1 MKTFFSSK
9 GFHRQVLINNPS
21 IKLFQNLFPTQSYI
35 LFYFF
40 FKKRKLFQ
48 FLFPFH
54 VTVVSLYPRKIDSLS
69 PNTLVCDLSNP
80 LLFDFQKNLSKR
92 YLCFYSMREGGKER
106 QIDQWSEWS
115 RYHTTSP
122 KSVIGRPA
130 QVAIYQ
136 YQSGNTLLA
145 YWSRCRRF
153 NFYFF
158 TLSAVPVCYLDE
170 KLTFEGE
177 NFGDNAKTI
186 ISLSLYIY
194 IYIYLCFSFF
204 FLTGKDQ
211 PCSIYIYIYQ

>member
-92 YLCFYSMREGGKER
+92 YLCFLFDERGREGETDWPMER
-106 QIDQWSEWS
+106 MIPISHHISQICDWPSSSSCHLPIPIRE
-115 RYHTTSP
+115 HTP
-122 KSVIGRPA
+122 RLLV
-130 QVAIYQ
+130 
-136 YQSGNTLLA
+136 TLQAVQFLFFHVV
-145 YWSRCRRF
+145 CRASL
-153 NFYFF
+153 
-158 TLSAVPVCYLDE
+158 LSWW
-170 KLTFEGE
+170 
-177 NFGDNAKTI
+177 KTD
-186 ISLSLYIY
+186 
-194 IYIYLCFSFF
+194 FWRRKFW
-204 FLTGKDQ
+204 G
-211 PCSIYIYIYQ
+211 